1 MKLTTNVKIIS
12 LFFQFSKPPR
22 DMSHGV
28 MFQKS
33 PVRLTTQVPP
43 RLQLSNGKHARKD
56 LTTKAMSANGSVHV
70 TLVMPLLPG
79 LSSLQQGRPVTC
91 SRSHYEHQRA
101 VTERSAGAV
110 R

>member
-12 LFFQFSKPPR
+12 LFFQFSKPLR

-91 SRSHYEHQRA
+91 SRGHHEHQRA